1 MIPCRRAVVV
11 WLVAWAGGQVAAA
24 VVAVATDSF
33 SELTSLVAALV
44 TVWAIWIAAVVWA
57 AADAGD
63 GDIRRPLA
71 LSARWADLAALLVGV
86 ATQLVLVPGLY
97 VALRA
102 IWPTTFTPDRLTE
115 TAERLIDMTS
125 DRWSAVVL
133 IALVVLGAPLVEEIV
148 YRGLLQRSIDGW
160 WQSRSN
166 PAAPPPGGWSRRS
179 WFAVVVTAAWF
190 AAIHFRPIEYPGLFL
205 AGLVFGLCLA
215 ATGRLGTP
223 ILAHVGFNA
232 AGLAMA
238 WS

>member
-11 WLVAWAGGQVAAA
+11 WLVAWGGGQVAAA
-24 VVAVATDSF
+24 LVAVATDSF

-57 AADAGD
+57 AADAGS
-63 GDIRRPLA
+63 GDLRRPLA
-71 LSARWADLAALLVGV
+71 LSARWVDLVALVVGV
-86 ATQLVLVPGLY
+86 VAQLVLVPGLY
-97 VALRA
+97 IVLRA
-102 IWPTTFTPDRLTE
+102 IWPTTFTSDRLTE
-115 TAERLIDMTS
+115 TAERLIDMTN
-125 DRWSAVVL
+125 DRWSALVL

-160 WQSRSN
+160 WQTRSN
-166 PAAPPPGGWSRRS
+166 PGASPTGRRSRRS
-179 WFAVVVTAAWF
+179 WFAVVVVAAWF
-190 AAIHFRPIEYPGLFL
+190 AVIHFRPVEYPGLFL

-215 ATGRLGTP
+215 VTGRLGTA